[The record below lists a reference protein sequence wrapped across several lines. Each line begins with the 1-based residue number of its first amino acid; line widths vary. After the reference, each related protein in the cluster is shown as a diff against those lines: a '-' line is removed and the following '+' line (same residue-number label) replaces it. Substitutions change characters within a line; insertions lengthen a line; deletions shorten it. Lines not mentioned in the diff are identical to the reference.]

1 MIFVICNLI
10 TRCNLKIEDFAFT
23 EVFQT
28 LQKLEI
34 KGVQLGSNQLINNL
48 AKHFKNLTN
57 LILTNN
63 EIDSIDPDM
72 IPESVKD
79 MEISKNNL
87 KCDCN
92 TLDDLRILKKR
103 LDVINIHEMQCP
115 ENNNITF
122 ANAYE
127 KLNCL
132 QLIESTKNN
141 ERITLILIFLTITLV
156 IIVAMILYLIR
167 RRRVRTMKPKHVSQP
182 LLPTDQN
189 CVFDIFISYAEADW
203 QIMEEIFRNLSNG
216 SLNQNSFKLA
226 FNEKDCIPGKMGKIA
241 VLSCPPPGFTNS
253 KFQFS

>member
-1 MIFVICNLI
+1 MQ
-10 TRCNLKIEDFAFT
+10 K
-23 EVFQT
+23 FQ
-28 LQKLEI
+28 I
-34 KGVQLGSNQLINNL
+34 KGVQLGSNELINNI
-48 AKHFKNLTN
+48 AKNFKNLTN

-115 ENNNITF
+115 EKTNMTF

-132 QLIESTKNN
+132 QLIERTKNN
-141 ERITLILIFLTITLV
+141 KRITLILIFLTVTLV

-167 RRRVRTMKPKHVSQP
+167 RRRVKTMKPKHVSQP

-189 CVFDIFISYAEADW
+189 CLFDIFISYAEADW
-203 QIMEEIFRNLSNG
+203 QIMEKIFRNLSNG

-241 VLSCPPPGFTNS
+241 VLSCPPRGFTNS
-253 KFQFS
+253 EFQFS

>member
-1 MIFVICNLI
+1 M
-10 TRCNLKIEDFAFT
+10 
-23 EVFQT
+23 
-28 LQKLEI
+28 QKFEI
-34 KGVQLGSNQLINNL
+34 VGIHLGSNQLINNL

-63 EIDSIDPDM
+63 DIASIDPDM
-72 IPESVKD
+72 IPENVKV

-103 LDVINIHEMQCP
+103 LDFINIHEMQCP
-115 ENNNITF
+115 ENNMTF

-141 ERITLILIFLTITLV
+141 ERITLILIFLTVTLV

-167 RRRVRTMKPKHVSQP
+167 RRRVRTMKQKQKHVSQP
-182 LLPTDQN
+182 LLPRDQN

-203 QIMEEIFRNLSNG
+203 QIMEEIFRKLSNG
-216 SLNQNSFKLA
+216 SLNQSSFTLA
-226 FNEKDCIPGKMGKIA
+226 FNEKDCIPGKMGKNE
-241 VLSCPPPGFTNS
+241 LY
-253 KFQFS
+253 

>member
-1 MIFVICNLI
+1 M
-10 TRCNLKIEDFAFT
+10 
-23 EVFQT
+23 
-28 LQKLEI
+28 QKFEI
-34 KGVQLGSNQLINNL
+34 VGIHLGSNQLINNL

-63 EIDSIDPDM
+63 DIASIEPDM
-72 IPESVKD
+72 IPENVKV

-115 ENNNITF
+115 EKTNMTF

-141 ERITLILIFLTITLV
+141 ERITLILIFLTVTLV

-167 RRRVRTMKPKHVSQP
+167 RRRVKTMKPKHVSQP

-189 CVFDIFISYAEADW
+189 CLFDIFISYAEADW
-203 QIMEEIFRNLSNG
+203 QIMEEIFRKLSNG
-216 SLNQNSFKLA
+216 SLNQSSFTLA

-241 VLSCPPPGFTNS
+241 VLSCPPRGFTNS
-253 KFQFS
+253 EFQFS

>member
-1 MIFVICNLI
+1 M
-10 TRCNLKIEDFAFT
+10 
-23 EVFQT
+23 
-28 LQKLEI
+28 QKFEI
-34 KGVQLGSNQLINNL
+34 VGIHLGSNQLINNL

-63 EIDSIDPDM
+63 DIASIDPDM
-72 IPESVKD
+72 IPENVKV

-103 LDVINIHEMQCP
+103 LDFINIHEMQCP
-115 ENNNITF
+115 ENNMTF

-141 ERITLILIFLTITLV
+141 ERITLILIFLTVTLV
-156 IIVAMILYLIR
+156 IIAAMILYLIL
-167 RRRVRTMKPKHVSQP
+167 RRRVRTMKQKQKHVSQP
-182 LLPTDQN
+182 LLPRDQN

-216 SLNQNSFKLA
+216 SLNQNSFTLA
-226 FNEKDCIPGKMGKIA
+226 FNEKDCIPGNKYLCVDSYQKWGK
-241 VLSCPPPGFTNS
+241 NE
-253 KFQFS
+253 

>member
-1 MIFVICNLI
+1 MEHFNLI
-10 TRCNLKIEDFAFT
+10 TRCNLTIEDFAFT

-28 LQKLEI
+28 LQKFQI
-34 KGVQLGSNQLINNL
+34 KGVQLGSNELVNNL

-79 MEISKNNL
+79 MEISTNNL

-115 ENNNITF
+115 ENNMTF

-132 QLIESTKNN
+132 QLIERTKNN
-141 ERITLILIFLTITLV
+141 KRITLILIFLTVTLV

-167 RRRVRTMKPKHVSQP
+167 RRRVKTMKPKHVSQP

-189 CVFDIFISYAEADW
+189 CLFDIFISYAEADW
-203 QIMEEIFRNLSNG
+203 QIMEKIFRNLSNG

-241 VLSCPPPGFTNS
+241 VLSCPPRGFTNS
-253 KFQFS
+253 EFQFS

>member
-1 MIFVICNLI
+1 MQ
-10 TRCNLKIEDFAFT
+10 K
-23 EVFQT
+23 FQ
-28 LQKLEI
+28 I
-34 KGVQLGSNQLINNL
+34 KGVQLGSNELINNL
-48 AKHFKNLTN
+48 AKNFKNLTN

-115 ENNNITF
+115 EKTNMTF

-141 ERITLILIFLTITLV
+141 ERITLILIFLTVTLV
-156 IIVAMILYLIR
+156 IIVAMILYLIW
-167 RRRVRTMKPKHVSQP
+167 RRRVRTMKQKQKHVSQP
-182 LLPTDQN
+182 LLPRDQN

-203 QIMEEIFRNLSNG
+203 QIMEKIFRNLSNG

-226 FNEKDCIPGKMGKIA
+226 FNEKDCIPGKMGKNE
-241 VLSCPPPGFTNS
+241 LY
-253 KFQFS
+253 

>member
-1 MIFVICNLI
+1 
-10 TRCNLKIEDFAFT
+10 
-23 EVFQT
+23 
-28 LQKLEI
+28 
-34 KGVQLGSNQLINNL
+34 
-48 AKHFKNLTN
+48 
-57 LILTNN
+57 
-63 EIDSIDPDM
+63 M
-72 IPESVKD
+72 IPESVKV

-103 LDVINIHEMQCP
+103 LDVINVHEMQCP

>member
-1 MIFVICNLI
+1 
-10 TRCNLKIEDFAFT
+10 
-23 EVFQT
+23 
-28 LQKLEI
+28 LQKFQI
-34 KGVQLGSNQLINNL
+34 KGVQLGSNELINNI
-48 AKHFKNLTN
+48 AKNFKNLTN

-115 ENNNITF
+115 EKTNMTF
-122 ANAYE
+122 ENAYE

-132 QLIESTKNN
+132 QLIERTKNN
-141 ERITLILIFLTITLV
+141 KRITLILIFLTVTLV
-156 IIVAMILYLIR
+156 IIAAMILYLIR
-167 RRRVRTMKPKHVSQP
+167 RRRVKTMKPKHVSQP

-189 CVFDIFISYAEADW
+189 CLFDIFISYAEADW
-203 QIMEEIFRNLSNG
+203 QIMEKIFRNLSNG

-241 VLSCPPPGFTNS
+241 VLSCPPRGFTNS
-253 KFQFS
+253 EFQFS

>member
-1 MIFVICNLI
+1 MQ
-10 TRCNLKIEDFAFT
+10 K
-23 EVFQT
+23 FQ
-28 LQKLEI
+28 I
-34 KGVQLGSNQLINNL
+34 KGVQLGSNELINNI
-48 AKHFKNLTN
+48 AKNFKNLTN

-115 ENNNITF
+115 EKNNITF

-127 KLNCL
+127 KFNCL

-141 ERITLILIFLTITLV
+141 ERITLILIFLTVTLV

-167 RRRVRTMKPKHVSQP
+167 RRRVKTMKPKHVSQP

-189 CVFDIFISYAEADW
+189 CLFDIFISYAEADW
-203 QIMEEIFRNLSNG
+203 QIMEKIFRNLSNG

-241 VLSCPPPGFTNS
+241 VLSCPPRGFTNS
-253 KFQFS
+253 EFQFS

>member
-1 MIFVICNLI
+1 MQ
-10 TRCNLKIEDFAFT
+10 K
-23 EVFQT
+23 FQ
-28 LQKLEI
+28 I
-34 KGVQLGSNQLINNL
+34 KGVQLGSNELINNL
-48 AKHFKNLTN
+48 AKNFKNLTN

-115 ENNNITF
+115 EKTNMTF

-132 QLIESTKNN
+132 QLIERTKNN
-141 ERITLILIFLTITLV
+141 KRITLILTFLTVTLV

-167 RRRVRTMKPKHVSQP
+167 RRRVRTMKQKQKHVSQP
-182 LLPTDQN
+182 LLPRDQN

-203 QIMEEIFRNLSNG
+203 QIMEEIFRKLSNG
-216 SLNQNSFKLA
+216 SLNQSSFTLA
-226 FNEKDCIPGKMGKIA
+226 FNEKDCIPGKMGKNE
-241 VLSCPPPGFTNS
+241 LY
-253 KFQFS
+253 

>member
-1 MIFVICNLI
+1 MEHFNLI
-10 TRCNLKIEDFAFT
+10 TRCNLTIEDFAFI

-28 LQKLEI
+28 LQKFQI
-34 KGVQLGSNQLINNL
+34 KGVQLGSNELINNL
-48 AKHFKNLTN
+48 AKNFKNLTN

-72 IPESVKD
+72 IPENVKV

-103 LDVINIHEMQCP
+103 LDFINIHEMQCP
-115 ENNNITF
+115 ENNMTF

-132 QLIESTKNN
+132 QLIERTKNN
-141 ERITLILIFLTITLV
+141 KRITLILIFLTVTLV

-167 RRRVRTMKPKHVSQP
+167 RRRVKTMKPKHVSQP

-189 CVFDIFISYAEADW
+189 CLFDIFISYAEADW
-203 QIMEEIFRNLSNG
+203 QIMEEIFRKLSNG
-216 SLNQNSFKLA
+216 SLNQSSFTLA
-226 FNEKDCIPGKMGKIA
+226 FNEKDCIPGKMGKNE
-241 VLSCPPPGFTNS
+241 LY
-253 KFQFS
+253 

>member
-1 MIFVICNLI
+1 MIFI
-10 TRCNLKIEDFAFT
+10 TRCNLTIKDFAFT

-28 LQKLEI
+28 LQKFQI

-79 MEISKNNL
+79 IEISKNNL

-115 ENNNITF
+115 EKTNMTF

-132 QLIESTKNN
+132 QLIERTKNN
-141 ERITLILIFLTITLV
+141 KRLTLILIFLTVTLV

-167 RRRVRTMKPKHVSQP
+167 RRRVKSMKPKHVSQP

>member
-1 MIFVICNLI
+1 MQ
-10 TRCNLKIEDFAFT
+10 K
-23 EVFQT
+23 FQ
-28 LQKLEI
+28 I
-34 KGVQLGSNQLINNL
+34 KGVKLGSNELINNL

-115 ENNNITF
+115 EKTNMTF

-132 QLIESTKNN
+132 QLIERTKNN
-141 ERITLILIFLTITLV
+141 KRLTLILIFLTVTLV

-167 RRRVRTMKPKHVSQP
+167 RRRVKSMKPKHVSQP

>member
-1 MIFVICNLI
+1 MGV
-10 TRCNLKIEDFAFT
+10 
-23 EVFQT
+23 
-28 LQKLEI
+28 LQKFQI

-79 MEISKNNL
+79 IEISKNNL

-115 ENNNITF
+115 EKTNMTF

-132 QLIESTKNN
+132 QLIERTKNN
-141 ERITLILIFLTITLV
+141 KRLTLILIFLTVTLV

-167 RRRVRTMKPKHVSQP
+167 RRRVKSMKPKHVSQP

>member
-1 MIFVICNLI
+1 MQ
-10 TRCNLKIEDFAFT
+10 K
-23 EVFQT
+23 FQ
-28 LQKLEI
+28 I
-34 KGVQLGSNQLINNL
+34 KGIQLDSNQLINNL

-72 IPESVKD
+72 IPESVKV

-103 LDVINIHEMQCP
+103 LDIIKIHEMKCP
-115 ENNNITF
+115 ENNNMTF

-132 QLIESTKNN
+132 QLIESAKNN
-141 ERITLILIFLTITLV
+141 QRITLILIFLTVTLV
-156 IIVAMILYLIR
+156 IIVVMILYLIR

-182 LLPTDQN
+182 LLPRITDQN

-203 QIMEEIFRNLSNG
+203 QIMEEIFRNLSDR

-226 FNEKDCIPGKMGKIA
+226 FNEKDCIPGKMEKNE
-241 VLSCPPPGFTNS
+241 LY
-253 KFQFS
+253 